1 MEDKEEKKLSDIVK
15 KVFSTGISAAF
26 MTEESIR
33 NLVQDLPLPKDV
45 INGLLANAKQTKAEI
60 IVNAKKEL
68 KSYLD
73 RLDLSKEVDRVLEN
87 YDLEIKAN
95 IKFKKKPS
103 RKKIIELL
111 KMTCPG
117 SEEIKKNLKE
127 IKEELG
133 KQVQACCG
141 QQDLAS

>member
-1 MEDKEEKKLSDIVK
+1 MEEKEEKKLSDIVK

-73 RLDLSKEVDRVLEN
+73 RLDLSKEVDRVLDN

-95 IKFKKKPS
+95 IKFKKKPG
-103 RKKIIELL
+103 KK
-111 KMTCPG
+111 KTVATKP
-117 SEEIKKNLKE
+117 SSSDK
-127 IKEELG
+127 
-133 KQVQACCG
+133 
-141 QQDLAS
+141 